1 MNVEQPSNALSPKV
15 IIESYVDDTKADNA
29 KSSNKKDD
37 FRIIERNVL
46 LRMVEVLTKTSSS
59 TLIYGSGDLSAFALK
74 VTARWV
80 ITKIPVYYYSS
91 KTTLAAQILQ
101 DGIPANIPGFHYFLK
116 EIDAKPWKNNS
127 DSLFWISSESCAI
140 VFDSFISLGKLSQT
154 SVSSELVNSLERL
167 KTVNISPWIL
177 VHKSKLGNYIRS
189 DQWDNIIRV
198 DSFKGDPRH
207 SKRFLITIEKALYY
221 DFLLTAHFV
230 WDTRNSSA
238 YRVYLFGGKY
248 QQLEMCVR
256 KLTSEGCTGSEILK
270 QFPPVVPIG
279 EPISIPSLA
288 MLNRLK
294 RLWGIRSNKRHK
306 HRKKAK

>member
-1 MNVEQPSNALSPKV
+1 MDVEQPSNALSTKV

-29 KSSNKKDD
+29 KSSDKKDD
-37 FRIIERNVL
+37 DKKDDSRIAERNIL
-46 LRMVEVLTKTSSS
+46 LRMVEVLTRASGS

-74 VTARWV
+74 TTALWAKT
-80 ITKIPVYYYSS
+80 TKIPVYYYSG
-91 KTTLAAQILQ
+91 KTTLAAQMLQ
-101 DGIPANIPGFHYFLK
+101 DEIPADIPDFHYFLK

-127 DSLFWISSESCAI
+127 DSQFWIYSGSCII

-167 KTVNISPWIL
+167 KPVYISPWIL
-177 VHKSKLGNYIRS
+177 VHKSKLGNYIRP

-198 DSFKGDPRH
+198 DTFRDDPLH

-230 WDTRNSSA
+230 WDTRNNSA

-248 QQLEMCVR
+248 QQLEMRVR
-256 KLTSEGCTGSEILK
+256 KLTSEGRTGPEILK
-270 QFPPVVPIG
+270 QFPPVVSAG
-279 EPISIPSLA
+279 EPVGIPSLA

-294 RLWGIRSNKRHK
+294 RLWGIRSNK
-306 HRKKAK
+306 